1 MKLPVRVLFVED
13 LPTDAELAQRE
24 IRKVLP
30 QSEFVQ
36 VDHEEAFMDAL
47 REFRP
52 DIILSD
58 YALPRFDGMR
68 ALTLA
73 LQHAPDTPFIVMT
86 GSMNEETAVACMK
99 AGAWD
104 YVIKEHI
111 KRLGSAVLSV
121 LDQRA
126 VKQEKLQAERSLQ
139 ESEELFRNVFQNHTA
154 VKLIIDP
161 DTGRFVDINEAAVAF
176 YGWSREEMLRMRVQD
191 LTTLPEDEI
200 RKRMD
205 DVRNRRKNHFEAQH
219 RRADGSLRDVEI
231 FSSRIEVKGKV
242 YLHSIVIDITERKQ
256 IEAERERLMTAIQQ
270 LGEIILIT
278 DTTGKILFVNQ
289 AFETITGYSPQE
301 AIGRTSRILKRGV
314 QDEAFYKHLWDTI
327 THGRTWKSRIVN
339 RKKDGTLYTESA
351 TISPVKT
358 PSGKITHYVAV
369 KRDITDHLELEA
381 RFQHAQKLEAIGRLA
396 GGVAH
401 DYNNM
406 INVILGYTQM
416 AMAQI
421 QDRPKIYEQLE
432 LVMAA
437 ARRSSEI
444 TQQLLAFARKQTI
457 QPKIIS
463 LNAAVENSM
472 KMLQRLIGEN
482 IEIAWHSGET
492 AGSVYVDPVQL
503 EQMLANLCVNA
514 RDAIADVGK
523 LTIETDR
530 VTIDDTYCSAHPE
543 ALPGD
548 YAVLEVSDNG
558 CGMSAEV
565 MEKIFDPFFTTKEVG
580 KGTGLG
586 LASVYGIVRQNKG
599 FIHVYSEEGKG
610 TTFRIYFPH
619 HEEPGE
625 IVETRQTVTPVKG
638 KGERI
643 LVVEDEPML
652 IEVTREILKA
662 AGYAVVTTTRPQEA
676 LQIVSSD
683 TIGFELLVSDVV
695 LPEMNGKELA
705 KRIREHLPDIRV
717 LFMSGY
723 TANAVLSQAAKNVSQ
738 QIARITR
745 ANREHSTVSDNI
757 LKMLTAIRS
766 VSDRNAAGVV
776 KAKRAFANFQEMIQ
790 KTLREIAGV

>member
-1 MKLPVRVLFVED
+1 MKLPVRVLIVED
-13 LPTDAELAQRE
+13 LPTDVELAQRE

-30 QSEFVQ
+30 QCEFLQ

-58 YALPRFDGMR
+58 YAMPRFDGMR
-68 ALTLA
+68 ALALA
-73 LQHAPDTPFIVMT
+73 LQHVPETPFIVMT
-86 GSMNEETAVACMK
+86 GSMNEETAVSCMK

-111 KRLGSAVLSV
+111 KRLGSAVLSA

-126 VKQEKLQAERSLQ
+126 VKQEKLQAERSLR
-139 ESEELFRNVFQNHTA
+139 ESEELFRNLFQNHTA
-154 VKLIIDP
+154 IKLIIDP
-161 DTGRFVDINEAAVAF
+161 DTGRLVDVNDAAVAF

-191 LTTLPEDEI
+191 LNTLPEEEI

-205 DVRNRRKNHFEAQH
+205 DVRNRRKAHFEAQH
-219 RRADGSLRDVEI
+219 RRADGSLRNVEV

-242 YLHSIVIDITERKQ
+242 FLHSIVIDVTERKQ

-301 AIGRTSRILKRGV
+301 TVGQTPRILKSGV
-314 QDEAFYKHLWDTI
+314 QDEAFYKNLWDTI

-369 KRDITDHLELEA
+369 KRDITEHLELEA
-381 RFQHAQKLEAIGRLA
+381 KFQQAQKLEAIGRLA

-416 AMAQI
+416 AMAQVR
-421 QDRPKIYEQLE
+421 DHPKLYEQLE
-432 LVMAA
+432 QVLAA
-437 ARRSSEI
+437 AHRSSEI

-457 QPKIIS
+457 KPEIIP
-463 LNAAVENSM
+463 LNASIENSLR
-472 KMLQRLIGEN
+472 MLHRLIGEN
-482 IEIAWHSGET
+482 IDLAWHPGKT
-492 AGSVYVDPVQL
+492 VGNVYVDPVQL

-530 VTIDDTYCSAHPE
+530 VTIDDAYCKSHPE

-565 MEKIFDPFFTTKEVG
+565 MEKIFEPFYTTKEVG

-586 LASVYGIVRQNKG
+586 LSSVYGIVRQNKG

-619 HEEPGE
+619 HETPGK
-625 IVETRQTVTPVKG
+625 ILETRQTVAPVKG
-638 KGERI
+638 KGERV

-662 AGYAVVTTTRPQEA
+662 AGYVVVTATRPEEA

-683 TIGFELLVSDVV
+683 TVGFELLISDVV

-705 KRIREHLPDIRV
+705 KRIRGHLPDIRV

-723 TANAVLSQAAKNVSQ
+723 TANA
-738 QIARITR
+738 IC
-745 ANREHSTVSDNI
+745 HFGI
-757 LKMLTAIRS
+757 LDEDVDFIQKPYSVASLTAKVRS
-766 VSDRNAAGVV
+766 ILER
-776 KAKRAFANFQEMIQ
+776 
-790 KTLREIAGV
+790 